1 MASSLICG
9 SIDRVREISPLVHCI
24 TNGVTSCRC
33 ADSLHAVGASPI
45 MASSPDEV
53 RDVVARCSALCINI
67 GTPDRERARAMMIAG
82 AAANELDI
90 PVVLDPVGAG
100 VSDMRREMIK
110 DITSNI
116 SLAAIRGNASEIRSM
131 ATGLAVSGGLD
142 SSTSEDEAPAS
153 ASALKDAVL
162 LARSTGAVVAVTGA
176 VDIVTDARTAFAIR
190 NGSPAMRVVTG
201 AGCML
206 SAIVAAFVGVMRDD
220 ALRAT
225 VGAIS
230 AFGICGESASARL
243 GVCGGATLASAIID
257 DLARIGSREVKEG
270 ARVEEIRP

>member
-1 MASSLICG
+1 MCG
-9 SIDRVREISPLVHCI
+9 SIERVRKSSPLVHCI
-24 TNGVTSCRC
+24 TNSVTSCRC
-33 ADSLHAVGASPI
+33 ADALHAVGASPI

-53 RDVVARCSALCINI
+53 RDVVARCDALCINI
-67 GTPDRERARAMMIAG
+67 GTPDRERAKAIMIAG
-82 AAANELDI
+82 ATANERDI

-100 VSDMRREMIK
+100 VSAMRRDMIR

-116 SLAAIRGNASEIRSM
+116 SLTAIRGNATEMRFM

-142 SSTSEDEAPAS
+142 SNTNSEGDF
-153 ASALKDAVL
+153 ASALKDAAL

-206 SAIVAAFVGVMRDD
+206 SAVVAAFVGAMRDD

-230 AFGICGESASARL
+230 AFGICGEMASARL
-243 GVCGGATLASAIID
+243 GMCGGATLASAIID
-257 DLARIGSREVKEG
+257 DLARIGSREVEGG
-270 ARVEEIRP
+270 ARVEEIQL